1 MTREQRKQLHDSRSG
16 PGRHRHRAL
25 FITHASSNTSRRLR
39 RTEIRIVL
47 PRWFAPITPPAL
59 NCTFAPMQ
67 PAARSHKHT
76 RNTPPVQSEKK
87 GTQNKTAQLL
97 SVPHRP
103 PRLSCPRWRHIAW
116 HWTPS
121 MRCVPPCRAHDTRR
135 TTLATQTLLHSM
147 HVASSLFR
155 LPHERINMHE
165 TTQHTAHSFHTH
177 SHTYTPRSASTRL
190 LIEIVVVVVAYTLL
204 LRSAFA

>member
-1 MTREQRKQLHDSRSG
+1 MVRADYTARAELHIRSNAASRS
-16 PGRHRHRAL
+16 L
-25 FITHASSNTSRRLR
+25 TQTHT
-39 RTEIRIVL
+39 
-47 PRWFAPITPPAL
+47 
-59 NCTFAPMQ
+59 Q
-67 PAARSHKHT
+67 HT
-76 RNTPPVQSEKK
+76 TRPKRKK

-177 SHTYTPRSASTRL
+177 AHSHTYTPRSASTRL

>member
-121 MRCVPPCRAHDTRR
+121 MRCVPPCRAHIHAPHHPRHTN
-135 TTLATQTLLHSM
+135 
-147 HVASSLFR
+147 SS
-155 LPHERINMHE
+155 
-165 TTQHTAHSFHTH
+165 SFDA
-177 SHTYTPRSASTRL
+177 RRL
-190 LIEIVVVVVAYTLL
+190 LPLPVTSREDQHA
-204 LRSAFA
+204 

>member
-1 MTREQRKQLHDSRSG
+1 
-16 PGRHRHRAL
+16 
-25 FITHASSNTSRRLR
+25 
-39 RTEIRIVL
+39 
-47 PRWFAPITPPAL
+47 
-59 NCTFAPMQ
+59 MQ

-76 RNTPPVQSEKK
+76 RNTPPVQREKK

-155 LPHERINMHE
+155 LPRERINMHE
-165 TTQHTAHSFHTH
+165 TTQHAAHSASTH
-177 SHTYTPRSASTRL
+177 AFTHIHTPRSASTRL